1 MATAFGNEKMGTVI
15 TKTELQEKIIRQP
28 KGWIG
33 VDWKELARYK
43 DLLWFLTIRSIKA
56 KYAQSILGVGWAVI
70 QPLFSTLVYTVVFG
84 NLARI
89 DSNGVPYFL
98 FSLVGLVAWTFFSNT
113 LSDSASSLITN
124 ANLITKVYFPRLVLP
139 LSSVFSKGVDF
150 LISFILLVVFLVIY
164 KLKPAPELILLPWLI
179 LILLLT
185 SLGTGLF
192 LSALAVQFRD
202 IKYALTFGIQL
213 LMYAA
218 PVVYPTTN
226 VPVAYQ
232 TLYALNPMVGVI
244 EGFRAIF
251 LGTMPFP
258 YHWVLMGT
266 TVAVL
271 IFGIGIF
278 FFKRMERTFA
288 DVA

>member
-1 MATAFGNEKMGTVI
+1 MGTVI